1 MISTCLY
8 FRGTLPIPEKKWKL
22 TLHEYTIDRVG
33 NTSEIMKNKVTFL
46 EKYAQGNKPTK
57 RFVTWHQL
65 QLDDKSLI
73 AIPRSTDASL
83 PRLAAKCL
91 TPHLKRQMATSEII
105 AAIGDQSKLKTI
117 KYCSEQSAKRGNTCA
132 SDHYWFWFYL
142 LFVENVWRNV
152 SLSSSLLLLFFQ
164 TDHKPNNA
172 IQNNFDTQAFTKI
185 ARTITGSAL
194 QVAFSVSYKWAHKD
208 ARNESVL

>member
-33 NTSEIMKNKVTFL
+33 YTSEIMKNKVTFL
-46 EKYAQGNKPTK
+46 EKYAQANKPTK

-117 KYCSEQSAKRGNTCA
+117 KYCWTEREARKHLCERSLLVLVLLVIRWKRVAKC
-132 SDHYWFWFYL
+132 
-142 LFVENVWRNV
+142 LFVVLATV
-152 SLSSSLLLLFFQ
+152 
-164 TDHKPNNA
+164 
-172 IQNNFDTQAFTKI
+172 I
-185 ARTITGSAL
+185 
-194 QVAFSVSYKWAHKD
+194 FSNRS
-208 ARNESVL
+208 